1 MTGLFLVIALSLGVS
16 FVCSVLE
23 AVLLSLTHSFVAIL
37 QKQHPRVGR
46 LLGDLRAHIE
56 EPIAA
61 ILTLNTIAHTVGAA
75 VGGAMALQVFGS
87 RWIAIFSALLTL
99 AILVLSEIIP
109 KTIGA
114 THWQRLAVPS
124 AYVLKWM
131 VLLMKPILIPL
142 GLVTRLITPKGQK
155 PVTVSRAE
163 FEVLAEISRREG
175 ELDIEEWRV
184 VSSVINLDQIH
195 VRRVMTPRTEII
207 AISENS
213 DVRQAKEA
221 MLKSG
226 HLRLPVFSGS
236 IDHIA
241 GIVVARDVW
250 NAESKGIAEIS
261 TLMRPPLFVPE
272 TQDVE
277 SLIRT
282 MRLRQIKMAVVLDE
296 FGGTAGIVTLE
307 DLIEEIVG
315 EIQDEHELEPD
326 QFVELPSGDIIIMG
340 DTPIEDVNE
349 RLDLK
354 LNDDEYDTIGGLVF
368 GLLGHLPET
377 GEQIDLPEGTLFI
390 EESERR
396 RVVRLRFRRHP
407 K

>member
-142 GLVTRLITPKGQK
+142 GLVTRLITPKAR
-155 PVTVSRAE
+155 SR
-163 FEVLAEISRREG
+163 S
-175 ELDIEEWRV
+175 
-184 VSSVINLDQIH
+184 
-195 VRRVMTPRTEII
+195 P
-207 AISENS
+207 
-213 DVRQAKEA
+213 
-221 MLKSG
+221 
-226 HLRLPVFSGS
+226 
-236 IDHIA
+236 
-241 GIVVARDVW
+241 
-250 NAESKGIAEIS
+250 
-261 TLMRPPLFVPE
+261 
-272 TQDVE
+272 
-277 SLIRT
+277 
-282 MRLRQIKMAVVLDE
+282 
-296 FGGTAGIVTLE
+296 
-307 DLIEEIVG
+307 
-315 EIQDEHELEPD
+315 
-326 QFVELPSGDIIIMG
+326 
-340 DTPIEDVNE
+340 
-349 RLDLK
+349 
-354 LNDDEYDTIGGLVF
+354 
-368 GLLGHLPET
+368 
-377 GEQIDLPEGTLFI
+377 
-390 EESERR
+390 
-396 RVVRLRFRRHP
+396 
-407 K
+407 